1 MMEVAMTIAKTLLA
15 VIVAGLG
22 AVALYAEGGADGG
35 YGGGAGR
42 VSEHYPGV
50 GLGTLLQPLE
60 H

>member
-1 MMEVAMTIAKTLLA
+1 MTLAETLLA